1 MDAMSVE
8 KEKKNNIQEIFLN
21 FVRKNKTP
29 LTMFLVNGIKLQGV
43 VIGFDNFCVMLR
55 RENHVQVVYK
65 HAISTIMPN
74 EPVKLH
80 PGDEAEA
87 EGDKA

>member
-1 MDAMSVE
+1 MTT
-8 KEKKNNIQEIFLN
+8 EKKSNIQEIFLN

-43 VIGFDNFCVMLR
+43 VIGFDSFCVMLR

-74 EPVKLH
+74 EPVKLQ
-80 PGDEAEA
+80 PGEES
-87 EGDKA
+87 ETE

>member
-1 MDAMSVE
+1 MTT
-8 KEKKNNIQEIFLN
+8 EKKNNIQEIFLN

-43 VIGFDNFCVMLR
+43 VIGFDSFCVMLR

-74 EPVKLH
+74 EPVKLQ
-80 PGDEAEA
+80 PGGEESTEAEKSA
-87 EGDKA
+87 

>member
-1 MDAMSVE
+1 MST
-8 KEKKNNIQEIFLN
+8 EKKSNIQEIFLN

-43 VIGFDNFCVMLR
+43 VIGFDSFCVMLR
-55 RENHVQVVYK
+55 RDNHVQVVYK

-74 EPVKLH
+74 EPVKLQ
-80 PGDEAEA
+80 PGEEP
-87 EGDKA
+87 ETEKE